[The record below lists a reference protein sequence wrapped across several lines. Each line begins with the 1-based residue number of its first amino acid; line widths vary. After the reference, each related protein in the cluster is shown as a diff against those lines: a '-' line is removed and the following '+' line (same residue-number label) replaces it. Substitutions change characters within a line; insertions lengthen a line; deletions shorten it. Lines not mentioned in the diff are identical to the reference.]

1 MLQKVDYDME
11 AISPL
16 PHNHSTP
23 ELFAPFLIE
32 ENSHCRVKGAHTQS
46 SAI

>member
-1 MLQKVDYDME
+1 ME
-11 AISPL
+11 AISSQKAYQ

-23 ELFAPFLIE
+23 ELFAPFIKE
-32 ENSHCRVKGAHTQS
+32 ENSHCRVKGAHAQS